1 VNSLDLAAIK
11 AALGSHPGQAN
22 YRWYF
27 DYGVPN
33 NGNVTNV
40 INTLDYYQF
49 QQRYGSTLP
58 PPG

>member
-1 VNSLDLAAIK
+1 MERPVNQPFPFGDR
-11 AALGSHPGQAN
+11 QVN

-27 DYGVPN
+27 DYDVPN
-33 NGNVTNV
+33 NGNPTNV

-58 PPG
+58 PP